1 MSKRSM
7 EEIRALAL
15 ESMKVAN
22 KRKRGSKEKFACL
35 ICERIVKTKQRLK
48 HHLRAHT
55 GEKPFKCTCD
65 GCDSAFS
72 QSGHLKT
79 HMRTHTGEKPFK
91 CMWKGCDYA
100 FSRSHHLVEHMKQH
114 DPNYT
119 KPARRQ
125 EENVAEFLRR
135 NGFQFEWDQRVY
147 ICDDEGQVH
156 ATQRKD
162 EDGKVY
168 NRPDFVINSFL
179 DRIVIVSCDEHEHNR
194 RGYTWDCELARMQK
208 VMASLKIAP
217 KGREHEFDPRPIQW
231 IRFNPNAF
239 KVDDITKTTT
249 MKARYAKLLEVIES
263 AAVGVHYIGYSL
275 EKGRLAHMEAY
286 LKEKLAASPEDD
298 NLKGFVRMARE
309 AIVHV
314 P

>member
-1 MSKRSM
+1 M

-35 ICERIVKTKQRLK
+35 ICERIVKTKRRLK
-48 HHLRAHT
+48 LHLRVHT
-55 GEKPFKCTCD
+55 GEKPFKCTWD

-72 QSGHLKT
+72 ESGNLKN
-79 HMRTHTGEKPFK
+79 HMRT
-91 CMWKGCDYA
+91 
-100 FSRSHHLVEHMKQH
+100 H

-125 EENVAEFLRR
+125 EENLAEFLRQS
-135 NGFQFEWDQRVY
+135 GFEFEWDQRVY
-147 ICDDEGQVH
+147 ICDEKGRVH
-156 ATQRKD
+156 STQRKD
-162 EDGKVY
+162 VDGKVY

-179 DRIVIVSCDEHEHNR
+179 DRIVIISCDEHEHNC
-194 RGYTWDCELARMQK
+194 RGYNWDCELARMQK

-231 IRFNPNAF
+231 IRLNPNAF
-239 KVDDITKTTT
+239 KIDGTTKRTT
-249 MKARYAKLLEVIES
+249 MKARYAKLLQIIK
-263 AAVGVHYIGYSL
+263 AGTVGVQYIGYSL
-275 EKGRLAHMEAY
+275 QNGRLAHMETY
-286 LKEKLAASPEDD
+286 LREKLATCPDD
-298 NLKGFVRMARE
+298 KNLQGFLRMARE
-309 AIVHV
+309 AVVHV